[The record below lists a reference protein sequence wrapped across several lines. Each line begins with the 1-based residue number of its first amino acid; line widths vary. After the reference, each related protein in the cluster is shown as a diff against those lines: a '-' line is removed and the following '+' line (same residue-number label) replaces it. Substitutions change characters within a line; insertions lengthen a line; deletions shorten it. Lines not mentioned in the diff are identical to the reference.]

1 MQVEQRGKQR
11 NGVKIVRK
19 LQGFLAVLL
28 MLTLFGLTVS
38 VHAQQVIIDFLNFSS
53 SGENE
58 VHLEKMR
65 QIFETQN
72 PNIKVNI
79 ETVGYGDYFV
89 RLMTSVV
96 AGTAPDAFELN
107 FENFAAYAMKGT
119 IQPLEELIEKSG
131 FDTSVSD
138 SNALNAFR
146 SGGKQFGL
154 PFSFSNVIV
163 LYNKEL
169 FDQAGVDYPTSEW
182 TWTEQLEAAK
192 KIRELDEDIFGIYQP
207 IQFHEFY
214 KIVRQNGGS
223 LLNDAGTE
231 FTVNTP
237 QNLETLQYMVDRV
250 QKYNV
255 MPTEEQLSGMGD
267 WDLFAAGRLGM
278 LVTGSWAFP
287 YMAENCDFE
296 WDIAVEPGK
305 TAKATHFFANG
316 LVINAKTAKAEAAFE
331 WIRFL
336 SASKEA
342 SEIRVE
348 AGWELPAVTHPEIL
362 ALYSAKTPPENKE
375 AIFESLE
382 YLVTPPV
389 IEQFGELEDIL
400 GRHLSEARDGFI
412 SPEET
417 LEAAQAEL
425 KSRIKL

>member
-1 MQVEQRGKQR
+1 MK
-11 NGVKIVRK
+11 NVR
-19 LQGFLAVLL
+19 GFLVTSLLLVLCL
-28 MLTLFGLTVS
+28 SFT
-38 VHAQQVIIDFLNFSS
+38 VHAQVVTVDFLNFSS

-58 VHLEKMR
+58 VHLKKMHE
-65 QIFETQN
+65 IFEAQN

-79 ETVGYGDYFV
+79 QTVGYDEYFV

-119 IQPLEELIEKSG
+119 IQPLEELIERSG

-138 SNALNAFR
+138 ASALAAFT
-146 SGGKQFGL
+146 SGGTQYGL

-163 LYNKEL
+163 LYNKDL
-169 FDQAGVDYPTSEW
+169 FDRANVAYPTSEW
-182 TWTEQLEAAK
+182 TWDDQLAAAK
-192 KIRELDEDIFGIYQP
+192 KIRALDDDIFGIFQP

-214 KIVRQNGGS
+214 KIVGQNGGS
-223 LLNDAGTE
+223 LFNDDRTK

-237 QNLETLQYMVDRV
+237 ENVATLQYMVDRV

-296 WDIAVEPGK
+296 WDIAVEPGNI
-305 TAKATHFFANG
+305 AKATHFFANG
-316 LVINAKTAKAEAAFE
+316 LVINKNTKKADAAFE
-331 WIRFL
+331 WIKFL

-342 SEIRVE
+342 AEIRVQ
-348 AGWELPAVTHPEIL
+348 AGWELPAVTYQEIL
-362 ALYSAKTPPENKE
+362 DMYAATTPPESK
-375 AIFESLE
+375 AVIFESLQ

-389 IEQFGELEDIL
+389 IEQFEELSDIL
-400 GRHLSEARDGFI
+400 GRHLSDARDGFVT
-412 SPEET
+412 PEEA
-417 LEAAQAEL
+417 LEAGQEEL
-425 KSRIKL
+425 EARITL

>member
-1 MQVEQRGKQR
+1 MKNAR
-11 NGVKIVRK
+11 N
-19 LQGFLAVLL
+19 FLVLSL
-28 MLTLFGLTVS
+28 LLVLCLSFA
-38 VHAQQVIIDFLNFSS
+38 VHAQVVTIDFLNFSS

-58 VHLEKMR
+58 VHLERMR
-65 QIFETQN
+65 EIFEAQN

-79 ETVGYGDYFV
+79 QTVGYGDYFV

-119 IQPLEELIEKSG
+119 IQPLEELIERSG

-138 SNALNAFR
+138 SSALAAFT
-146 SGGKQFGL
+146 SDGKQYGL

-169 FDQAGVDYPTSEW
+169 FDRANVPYPTNEW
-182 TWTEQLEAAK
+182 TWDDQLAAAQ
-192 KIRELDEDIFGIYQP
+192 KIRALDDDIFGIFQP

-214 KIVRQNGGS
+214 KVVKQNGGS
-223 LLNDAGTE
+223 LFNDDMTK

-237 QNLETLQYMVDRV
+237 ENIATLQYMVDRV

-296 WDIAVEPGK
+296 WDIAVEPGN

-316 LVINAKTAKAEAAFE
+316 LVINKNTNKADAAFE
-331 WIRFL
+331 WIKFL

-342 SEIRVE
+342 AEIRVQ
-348 AGWELPAVTHPEIL
+348 AGWELPAVTHQEIL
-362 ALYSAKTPPENKE
+362 DLYAATTPPQSKSV
-375 AIFESLE
+375 IFESLQ

-389 IEQFGELEDIL
+389 IEQFGELSDIL
-400 GRHLSEARDGFI
+400 GRHLADARDGFVT
-412 SPEET
+412 PEEALDEAQRE
-417 LEAAQAEL
+417 LEA
-425 KSRIKL
+425 RITL